1 MGIPVK
7 EQAPSRAGV
16 RLRGHVRDSVPV
28 VMFWGQEVFE
38 EAEGEAE

>member
-1 MGIPVK
+1 MPVK

-16 RLRGHVRDSVPV
+16 GLGGHVRYSAPV
-28 VMFWGQEVFE
+28 VMFWGQDVFE